1 MINSNPSTNK
11 SSFDRFITRSFPPSN
26 NKHQSPNL
34 EEGGGGLFLLFTAGT
49 RRHNLRRRS
58 VALRKPVWA
67 MVRTVSVSRVLI
79 QTATCVWVVSVATVT
94 HIGLTQLAL
103 LYLLNW
109 SQPWFCR
116 SLRDDF
122 HGKRIACK
130 VTRFICHVIFNF
142 FTVFHTCYLPQCAKS
157 DATGQFEMA
166 NLIRNLRKKIR
177 HRGKFE
183 QSWTAGQSQAK
194 AWRLESASVCGKLQL

>member
-1 MINSNPSTNK
+1 
-11 SSFDRFITRSFPPSN
+11 
-26 NKHQSPNL
+26 
-34 EEGGGGLFLLFTAGT
+34 
-49 RRHNLRRRS
+49 
-58 VALRKPVWA
+58 

-157 DATGQFEMA
+157 DAASQFEMT
-166 NLIRNLRKKIR
+166 NLIRNLRKKNKTQR
-177 HRGKFE
+177 KVRTELDCCPE
-183 QSWTAGQSQAK
+183 QSKSLKTWE
-194 AWRLESASVCGKLQL
+194 RLRVRKVTVIELIFRFRSTCPSERRLGHEFRIFSCPSEKRVTDLRKVEDKEGYRKKSLKM